1 MNKLP
6 PQEVFWNAT
15 TIHQIEGFWFMEEYL
30 ESMAAFRSEFQP
42 RNDDILLTS
51 FPKTGTTWLMALCHN
66 ILNLEED
73 EEDILT
79 EKNPHDV
86 VPTLDGAY
94 LADQVQNILLH
105 SGRRTTSRLLHTH
118 LPYSCLP
125 EAVRN
130 SGCKL
135 VHLARNPKDTLVSM
149 WHFYN
154 KILRREPM
162 SSPFPIE
169 RAVES
174 FCSGVIPWGPFYEH
188 VVGYWEESR
197 KRPDEVLFLKYEEL
211 CRDPKDQVRKLA
223 SFLGKSFCPTKNGD
237 NDDDDDVVE
246 KVLQRSSLGR
256 LKELEVNKNGV
267 LEIVPI
273 PNAHFFRKGT
283 VGDWKSCLTP
293 QMAKRIDHLTQFKLR
308 GTGLSLD
315 DF

>member
-1 MNKLP
+1 
-6 PQEVFWNAT
+6 
-15 TIHQIEGFWFMEEYL
+15 MEEYL

-94 LADQVQNILLH
+94 LADQ
-105 SGRRTTSRLLHTH
+105 

-223 SFLGKSFCPTKNGD
+223 SFLKNGD